1 MYSLLIDAYVK
12 DAKEKTY
19 LFQAIQN
26 IPCIAKKADWAFKWI
41 ERDARA
47 RTPSPDFSNF
57 ESPSR
62 LDDPFLDDPPTRTF
76 PSSPR

>member
-1 MYSLLIDAYVK
+1 MYSVRFPLTSLPPRAFVATEMYSLLIDAYVK

-41 ERDARA
+41 ER
-47 RTPSPDFSNF
+47 
-57 ESPSR
+57 
-62 LDDPFLDDPPTRTF
+62 
-76 PSSPR
+76 

>member
-26 IPCIAKKADWAFKWI
+26 IPCIAKKADWAFTWI
-41 ERDARA
+41 ER
-47 RTPSPDFSNF
+47 
-57 ESPSR
+57 
-62 LDDPFLDDPPTRTF
+62 
-76 PSSPR
+76 